1 MTFSHDGSRLT
12 HGHVRSQVC
21 CAVYGFLVR
30 HLLTVKDRSTA
41 WDAAVSSADQIYAE
55 EARFGKP
62 YQDELRRI
70 TEFSNCQGSGYVID
84 CLRSAWDA
92 VHDAE
97 DYVDAVCR
105 AVRFGNDTD
114 TTAAVAGGLAG
125 LVFGLD
131 SIPDDWREQ
140 LRLED
145 EQSRLIQRFVDAV
158 SESLSASD

>member
-1 MTFSHDGSRLT
+1 M
-12 HGHVRSQVC
+12 
-21 CAVYGFLVR
+21 YGLLVR

-41 WDAAVSSADQIYAE
+41 WDAAANLADEIYAE

-70 TEFSNCQGSGYVID
+70 IEFSNCQGSGYVVD
-84 CLRSAWDA
+84 CLWSAWDA
-92 VHDAE
+92 VHDAK

-131 SIPDDWREQ
+131 SIPAAWREQ

-145 EQSRLIQRFVDAV
+145 EQRRLIQRFVDTV
-158 SESLSASD
+158 SESLSTSG